1 MNRSAML
8 LAFLLLLAT
17 GAACGPA
24 DPGDPNDWNDGGIS
38 DGGTDGGDG
47 GSDGGDDGG
56 TDGGMDGGDG
66 GDGGPT
72 VTLSIASVTPPRGD
86 LAGGTL
92 VVLTGSGFV
101 DGFALR
107 GGPEVNDQTDIL
119 FGPNASL
126 EVNVIDDD
134 TIEVR
139 TPVGLTGDVDV
150 TLRNPNGE
158 FVCESCFAYFEP
170 LQLTSISPSEGSALG
185 GELVTLHGRNFSGV
199 SLVLVGGVAA
209 TEVNVAADG
218 ASLTARTPPGV
229 AGGADVGVVGRNST
243 AFLRRA
249 FVYNAPVRVHE
260 LFPPVAPVAGGTQV
274 SVFGSGFTAGAQV
287 LFDDVAVPTTF
298 VSATELS
305 IQAPASAAGV
315 VDVSVTDRGGTAVL
329 EGGFLF
335 VDPGDRRVTL
345 HLVSPN
351 QGSVSGG
358 NCASGTG
365 CVRLAGTGFA
375 NDGLEVR
382 IGDREAT
389 VHRIDGNH
397 LVEVD
402 LPPGIAGLADV
413 QVRTAGG
420 GGTLEGA
427 FGYVEPLVVAGISP
441 SRVDANGSGSVRAT
455 VSGSGFDAD
464 CRVRVG
470 ADDATVA
477 SVSLS
482 PSGDTFDVDV
492 PPSSEGHRDV
502 RVTCGDEGSPLF
514 REAVLGGAFRYVAPL
529 SLLQVEAPSGAMA
542 GNTRVS
548 VYGTGFEDGLSVTFD
563 GSAAKNVEVVGP
575 HEAQL
580 RTPRGNVGFA
590 DVAATLA
597 NGSNALLR
605 AGYGYTNPTNMMGGA
620 SGGPMLGTLNVT
632 VLNGTPGMRGPVS
645 GAKVAVNGNQ
655 LEGVTDNRGQ
665 VTFSDGILLKPVT
678 ITVSKE
684 MFSTTTI
691 ARLDARNLSVFI
703 SLNDGDGDP
712 SMNPSEPQPPADLL
726 GRVCGFK
733 MPPGIELTETQRIEA
748 RVRMAARYVYSA
760 PPFGSL
766 MRPAVIEEDCGAFHF
781 RTSRFGTMALY
792 AEFGI
797 ADDADQSFR
806 PVLMGIL
813 RNVEAQPGQ
822 ITEDLDIL
830 LNMHRDMTVPVSI
843 EPADPPAGYGL
854 QNRVY
859 SYLDLGGE
867 GVIPLSETVSR
878 ENHLVLTGHPRVSGD
893 GVVFLNMAGA
903 YDEVLED
910 VVPPYSY
917 FYRRQLGDLRN
928 GVELG
933 PMLEFSRVT
942 TPVVNGSFDG
952 TVAWDLSGGA
962 QAQIQQVV
970 VQQPVLFASR
980 LIWEVVLP
988 GGERTVTLPPEL
1000 VARLEPKSRYYL
1012 SLTTARSPRFDF
1024 NRFSYDHLGLTA
1036 WTAFTQ
1042 NYIAFDTP

>member
-1 MNRSAML
+1 MSRSAML
-8 LAFLLLLAT
+8 LAVLLIAA
-17 GAACGPA
+17 GASCGPSE
-24 DPGDPNDWNDGGIS
+24 PGDPNDRNDGGIT
-38 DGGTDGGDG
+38 DGGVDGGDG
-47 GSDGGDDGG
+47 GSDGGDGDGG
-56 TDGGMDGGDG
+56 TDGGTDGGDG
-66 GDGGPT
+66 GDGGPA

-107 GGPEVNDQTDIL
+107 GGSEVNDKTEIL

-126 EVNVIDDD
+126 DVNVIDDD

-139 TPVGLTGDVDV
+139 TPTGLTGDVDV

-170 LQLTSISPSEGSALG
+170 LQLTSVTPSEGSVLG
-185 GELVTLHGRNFSGV
+185 GELVTLTGRNFSGV

-209 TEVNVAADG
+209 TEVNVTADG
-218 ASLTARTPPGV
+218 SSLTARTPPGA

-249 FVYNAPVRVHE
+249 FVYAAPVRIRE
-260 LFPPVAPVAGGTQV
+260 LNPPVAPVAGGTQV
-274 SVFGSGFTAGAQV
+274 SVRGSGFTADAQV
-287 LFDDVAVPTTF
+287 RFDDVAVPTTF

-305 IQAPASAAGV
+305 VQAPASIAGV
-315 VDVSVTDRGGTAVL
+315 VDVSVSDRGGTALL
-329 EGGFLF
+329 EGGFLY
-335 VDPGDRRVTL
+335 VDPSDRQAAL
-345 HLVSPN
+345 HLVTPN

-358 NCASGTG
+358 TCADGTG
-365 CVRLAGTGFA
+365 CIRLAGTGLA
-375 NDGLEVR
+375 DEGLVVR

-389 VHRIDGNH
+389 VHRVVDAH
-397 LVEVD
+397 LLEVD

-413 QVRTAGG
+413 QVRTASG
-420 GGTLEGA
+420 GGTLAGA
-427 FGYVEPLVVAGISP
+427 FGYVEPLVVTGIAP
-441 SRVDANGSGSVRAT
+441 SRVDAHGAGTVRAT
-455 VSGSGFDAD
+455 VSGTGFDEG

-470 ADDATVA
+470 AGEATVA

-482 PSGDTFDVDV
+482 GSSDSLHVDV
-492 PPSSEGHRDV
+492 PPSSEGLRDV

-514 REAVLGGAFRYVAPL
+514 REAVLGNAFRYVAPL
-529 SLLQVEAPSGAMA
+529 SLLQVEAPSGAIA

-548 VYGTGFEDGLSVTFD
+548 LYGTGFEDGLSVTFD
-563 GSAAKNVEVVGP
+563 GSAAKEVQVVGP
-575 HEAQL
+575 HEALL

-590 DVAATLA
+590 DVGATLA
-597 NGSNALLR
+597 DGSNALLR
-605 AGYGYTNPTNMMGGA
+605 AGYGYTNPANMMGGA

-632 VLNGTPGMRGPVS
+632 VLNATPGMRGPVPE
-645 GAKVAVNGNQ
+645 AKVTVNGNQ
-655 LEGVTDNRGQ
+655 LEGLTDSRGQ

-678 ITVSKE
+678 ITVSKA

-703 SLNDGDGDP
+703 EVNDGDGDP

-733 MPPGIELTETQRIEA
+733 TPPGLELTETQRLEA

-766 MRPAVIEEDCGAFHF
+766 MRPAVIEGDCGAFHF

-797 ADDADQSFR
+797 ADDADMSFR
-806 PVLMGIL
+806 PLLMGIR
-813 RNVEAQPGQ
+813 RNVEAVPGQ
-822 ITEDLDIL
+822 LTEDLDIL
-830 LNMHRDMTVPVSI
+830 LTMHRDMTVPVRI
-843 EPADPPAGYGL
+843 EPAEPPAGYGL

-917 FYRRQLGDLRN
+917 FYRRQLGDLRD

-942 TPVVNGSFDG
+942 TPVVNGGFDG
-952 TVAWDLSGGA
+952 TVTWDLSGGA
-962 QAQIQQVV
+962 QAQIQQIV
-970 VQQPVLFASR
+970 VQQPVLFASK

-988 GGERTVTLPPEL
+988 GGERTVTLPPDL